1 MAQLLLSVAQ
11 IIIAVILAIITSY
24 LGVVLFNRATRD
36 LDEWAEIRR
45 GNAAMGVVVASII
58 IGIAL
63 ILRPALQVPPP
74 ADTGTRLYL
83 VYALLTQMAGLAVG
97 LVLALSAIVLA
108 VALFDQLTG
117 QIDELAEL
125 QRGNMGVAA
134 MMVGVVLSV
143 SLLMSGAIE
152 QIMKW
157 FTNVIM

>member
-11 IIIAVILAIITSY
+11 IIIAVILAIIASY

-74 ADTGTRLYL
+74 VDTGTRLYL
-83 VYALLTQMAGLAVG
+83 VYALLTQMAGLAIG